1 MISPFYYLYQNFG
14 RKLAQT
20 AIVSCER
27 HAILTL
33 RAFIELLA
41 DWDLALNYIQRNGWQ
56 MTALL
61 QAKSWYYS
69 KPFLRDLLVEF
80 IIRLVCILLAGY
92 LANWLNEWDSL
103 LQENNCF
110 HFDSSSWSKWS
121 HGMLIIKAL
130 LSWQVQ
136 LANSNYLFQTWC
148 ENRV

>member
-1 MISPFYYLYQNFG
+1 MFLLIETKLHQFSKLVLIVISPFYYLYQNFG

-61 QAKSWYYS
+61 QAKS
-69 KPFLRDLLVEF
+69 
-80 IIRLVCILLAGY
+80 
-92 LANWLNEWDSL
+92 
-103 LQENNCF
+103 
-110 HFDSSSWSKWS
+110 
-121 HGMLIIKAL
+121 
-130 LSWQVQ
+130 
-136 LANSNYLFQTWC
+136 
-148 ENRV
+148 